1 MASAD
6 QPLIGRRILVCVTAS
21 IAAYKSVYLVRSLV
35 KLGAHVSVAMTPSA
49 SRFVGASTFSAVA
62 SEPVFDDLWDNR
74 GSIAH
79 TTLGRTSDLVLVM
92 PATASIIAK
101 SAQGIADDIVSATL
115 LCTPQTTPVIF
126 VPAMHEEMY
135 DNPSTQQNIKELTSR
150 GQHFVGP
157 DEGELAGGDTGRG
170 RLVETDV
177 VVDRVVDILKGLPV
191 QGGTLKKPDVAPD
204 TLDFSGFHPGQ
215 SVMLVTA
222 GGTREPIDTVRMIT
236 NRSTGKMGHA
246 IAQAAML
253 SGYRVILIT
262 TSELKTDPGI
272 ERIDV
277 ETAKEMH
284 DAVMRYL
291 EQADV
296 VVMSAAVA
304 DVTPAQVSDIK
315 LKREKGIESIE
326 LTPTPDIIADIVANK
341 AIGTY
346 VVCFGAESEYV
357 LENAAKKFE
366 SKKVDMLIANDVS
379 RSDSGFGS
387 DTNKVWI
394 FDHEGNS
401 PRELDTAPKD
411 VLGFEIVDIIE
422 VNRSSR

>member
-49 SRFVGASTFSAVA
+49 SRFVGAATFSAVA
-62 SEPVFDDLWDNR
+62 SEPAFDDLWDNR

-101 SAQGIADDIVSATL
+101 SAHGIADDIVSATL
-115 LCTPQTTPVIF
+115 LCTPQTTPVVF

-135 DNPSTQQNIKELTSR
+135 DNVSTQKNISDLTSR
-150 GQHFVGP
+150 GQYFVGP
-157 DEGELAGGDTGRG
+157 DDGELAGGDTGRG
-170 RLVETDV
+170 RLVETDTV
-177 VVDRVVDILKGLPV
+177 IDRVIDMLKDLPFQVLQGPTLSVDNSFAGSDPAIN
-191 QGGTLKKPDVAPD
+191 
-204 TLDFSGFHPGQ
+204 Q

-222 GGTREPIDTVRMIT
+222 GGTREPIDTVRVIT

-246 IAQAAML
+246 IAHAAML
-253 SGYRVILIT
+253 SGYRVILVT
-262 TSELKTDPGI
+262 TSDLETDPGI
-272 ERIDV
+272 ERVEV
-277 ETAKEMH
+277 ETAQEMH

-304 DVTPAQVSDIK
+304 DVTPAQVSEIK

-326 LTPTPDIIADIVANK
+326 LIPTPDIIADIVANK

-387 DTNKVWI
+387 DTNKIWI
-394 FDHEGNS
+394 FDHAGHS

-411 VLGFEIVDIIE
+411 VLGFEIVELIDT
-422 VNRSSR
+422 NRSSI